1 MIYLNRNKSGYGWYA
16 QVKSKVLG
24 ASEIVAYIRFS
35 FKKGT
40 EPQPQELGEYGSY
53 QGELIF
59 RDTTGKE
66 RKVFPMVKEY
76 NGIKY
81 VEFKLMDPE
90 NEYVDPQPSWI
101 PKTEPKW
108 NMKREEIPT
117 DITVD
122 EDEDLPF

>member
-1 MIYLNRNKSGYGWYA
+1 MIYLNRNKSGYGWYS
-16 QVKSKVLG
+16 QIKSKEG
-24 ASEIVAYIRFS
+24 QSEIIAYIRFS

-40 EPQPQELGEYGSY
+40 EPFPQELGEYGSY

-66 RKVFPMVKEY
+66 RKVYPIAKEY

-108 NMKREEIPT
+108 DMRREDIPT

-122 EDEDLPF
+122 DEDIPW

>member
-1 MIYLNRNKSGYGWYA
+1 MYLNRNKSGYGWYS
-16 QVKSKVLG
+16 QIKSKEG
-24 ASEIVAYIRFS
+24 ESEVMAYMRFS

-40 EPQPQELGEYGSY
+40 EPLREELSEYGSY
-53 QGELIF
+53 QGELVF

-66 RKVFPMVKEY
+66 RKVYPIAKEY

-81 VEFKLMDPE
+81 VELKLMDPE
-90 NEYVDPQPSWI
+90 HIYEDPEPAWI

-108 NMKREEIPT
+108 DMRREEIPT

-122 EDEDLPF
+122 DEDLPF

>member
-1 MIYLNRNKSGYGWYA
+1 MYLNRNKSGYGWYA
-16 QVKSKVLG
+16 QIKSKVLG
-24 ASEIVAYIRFS
+24 QSDNVAYLRFS

-40 EPQPQELGEYGSY
+40 EPLREELSEYGSY

-66 RKVFPMVKEY
+66 RKVYPFAKEY

-81 VEFKLMDPE
+81 VELKLMDPE
-90 NEYVDPQPSWI
+90 HIYEDPEPAWI

-108 NMKREEIPT
+108 DMRREEIPT
-117 DITVD
+117 DID
-122 EDEDLPF
+122 DDDLPF